1 LVGDCLC
8 CCWC

>member
-1 LVGDCLC
+1 VGDCLC